1 MKETF
6 LKKRNEKDLV
16 KTESNVKD
24 FAKKHY
30 LSIRLV
36 STLII
41 SCLLGIL
48 SNVVLIAFQTKF
60 DWERVYLQ
68 VFEIRPEL
76 FWVGSLILAMVYLWI
91 TAVIGNRTIG
101 IVIFAALSFVTGIVT
116 YEKML
121 ARSEPLYPSDLSMI
135 TGLPSLLKMVD
146 VKVVLLTIIM
156 LIIVIS
162 LIVFIWKFSKKK
174 EMKSRNVIVIR
185 IVGFLCTTIL
195 LVYVSNFNQP
205 GNKVK
210 DFYDQYAVWT
220 THSQQTNY
228 LHNGFL
234 SGFLYNLDG
243 PIVAKPNNYSKEV
256 IEEIN
261 QKYQKKADEIN
272 STRKSELEDVN
283 IIYIMNETFSNPM
296 KLDGISVSENP
307 IPLTN
312 ERMNNTISG
321 EVLSQGYGG
330 GTANIEFEA
339 LTGISL
345 EPMESNITTPY
356 IQMTSKMKKLPSIV
370 NYLINNNYS
379 ATAIHPFNTSMYK
392 RSDVY
397 EQFGFKTFLD
407 EDSMKYTDKK
417 ETNRYISDESAYKE
431 VLKQLAQTKEK
442 DFIHLVT
449 MQNHA
454 TYTGKYSSLNFSVE
468 GVKEKKE
475 AENYYQDLSYSD
487 QALETFLNQVEQ
499 MEEKTLVVFWGDH
512 LPSFYGNEIYDQNGS
527 LVMHQTP
534 MLIYSNFKDTNTD
547 IGTTSPIYFMNYI
560 LEETESFVTPYYAL
574 LEELEEVL
582 PAFEK
587 GNYIENS
594 DGKDTVKVNRDDL
607 SDKTWKILKD
617 YEMIL
622 YDLTTGSNYT
632 SDMNFYN

>member
-6 LKKRNEKDLV
+6 FKKLNEKKSLKSNSILKKIALKY
-16 KTESNVKD
+16 
-24 FAKKHY
+24 F
-30 LSIRLV
+30 LSIWV
-36 STLII
+36 VGTLII
-41 SCLLGIL
+41 SYLLGIL
-48 SNVVLIAFQTKF
+48 SNVLLIAFQTKF

-76 FWVGSLILAMVYLWI
+76 FLMGSLILAIVYLWI
-91 TAVIGNRTIG
+91 TTVIGNRNIG
-101 IVIFAALSFVTGIVT
+101 VVVFLALSLITGIVT

-146 VKVVLLTIIM
+146 LKIVLLALIM
-156 LIIVIS
+156 LVSVIS
-162 LIVFIWKFSKKK
+162 LIVFIWKFPKKK
-174 EMKSRNVIVIR
+174 RMKTRKFMIIR
-185 IVGFLCTTIL
+185 IIGFICTTAL
-195 LVYVSNFNQP
+195 LIYVGNFNQP
-205 GNKVK
+205 GNKVR
-210 DFYDQYAVWT
+210 DFYNQYAIWT

-228 LHNGFL
+228 LHNGFV

-243 PIVAKPNNYSKEV
+243 PIIAKPNNYSKEV
-256 IEEIN
+256 IEEIR

-272 STRKSELEDVN
+272 LTRKTELEDVN
-283 IIYIMNETFSNPM
+283 IIYIMNETFSNPL
-296 KLDGISVSENP
+296 KIEGINVSENP

-312 ERMNNTISG
+312 ERMENTISG

-345 EPMESNITTPY
+345 EPMASNITTPY
-356 IQMTSKMKKLPSIV
+356 IQMTSKMKQLPSIV
-370 NYLINNNYS
+370 NYLLDNDYS
-379 ATAIHPFNTSMYK
+379 TTAIHPFNTSMYK

-397 EQFGFKTFLD
+397 EKFGFNSFLS

-431 VLKQLAQTKEK
+431 VLTKINQTEQK

-454 TYTGKYSSLNFSVE
+454 TYSGKYSEPNFSVE
-468 GVKEKKE
+468 GINEKEE

-487 QALETFLNQVEQ
+487 QALEAFLNQVEQ
-499 MEEKTLVVFWGDH
+499 LEEKTLVVFWGDH
-512 LPSFYGNEIYDQNGS
+512 LPSFYGNEIYNQNGS

-534 MLIYSNFKDTNTD
+534 MLIYSNFKNTKIN

-560 LEETESFVTPYYAL
+560 LEETASFVTPYYAL

-587 GNYIENS
+587 GNYIENRE
-594 DGKDTVKVNRDDL
+594 GKDTVTVNRDNL
-607 SDKTWKILKD
+607 SNKTWEILKD

-622 YDLTTGSNYT
+622 YDLTTGSSYS
-632 SDMNFYN
+632 SDMSFYN

>member
-1 MKETF
+1 MKENS
-6 LKKRNEKDLV
+6 LENKKEKYSE
-16 KTESNVKD
+16 KKNSNVKNIT
-24 FAKKHY
+24 KKHY
-30 LSIRLV
+30 IIIRLIT
-36 STLII
+36 TLII
-41 SCLLGIL
+41 SGLLGIL
-48 SNVVLIAFQTKF
+48 SNVILIAFQTKF

-68 VFEIRPEL
+68 IFEIRPEL
-76 FWVGSLILAMVYLWI
+76 FWMGSIILAIVYLWI
-91 TAVIGNRTIG
+91 TAVIGNRAIG
-101 IVIFAALSFVTGIVT
+101 IVIFLALSFITGIVT

-146 VKVVLLTIIM
+146 IKVVLLTIIM
-156 LIIVIS
+156 IIIVIS
-162 LIVFIWKFSKKK
+162 VIVFIWKFSNKNKV
-174 EMKSRNVIVIR
+174 KSKSAAVVR
-185 IVGFLCTTIL
+185 IAGVLITTSL
-195 LVYVSNFNQP
+195 LIYVNNFNQP

-210 DFYDQYAVWT
+210 EFYDQYAVWT

-243 PIVAKPNNYSKEV
+243 PIIAKPNNYSKEV

-272 STRKSELEDVN
+272 LTRKSELEDVN
-283 IIYIMNETFSNPM
+283 IVYVMNETFSNPM

-312 ERMNNTISG
+312 ERTKTTISG

-356 IQMTSKMKKLPSIV
+356 IQMTSKMKQLPSIV
-370 NYLINNNYS
+370 NYLVDNNYN

-397 EQFGFKTFLD
+397 KQFGFKSFLD

-431 VLKQLAQTKEK
+431 VLTQINQTKQK

-454 TYTGKYSSLNFSVE
+454 TYSGKYSSLNFSVE
-468 GVKEKKE
+468 GIKEENE

-487 QALETFLNQVEQ
+487 QALEIFLNQVEQ
-499 MEEKTLVVFWGDH
+499 MKEKTLVVFWGDH

-547 IGTTSPIYFMNYI
+547 IGTISPIYFMNYI
-560 LEETESFVTPYYAL
+560 LEETQSFVTPYYAL
-574 LEELEEVL
+574 LEDLEEVL

-587 GNYIENS
+587 GNYIEKS

-607 SDKTWKILKD
+607 SDKTWEILKD

-622 YDLTTGSNYT
+622 YDLTTGSNYST
-632 SDMNFYN
+632 DISFYK